1 MWASAL
7 KSSYA
12 LRLGVRLVRLH
23 LCLLAFSTSAP
34 QYSQTHSSCNSEPI
48 LELTREF

>member
-23 LCLLAFSTSAP
+23 LCLLAFSTSTP
-34 QYSQTHSSCNSEPI
+34 QYSQTHSRNSSRSTLAP
-48 LELTREF
+48 RY